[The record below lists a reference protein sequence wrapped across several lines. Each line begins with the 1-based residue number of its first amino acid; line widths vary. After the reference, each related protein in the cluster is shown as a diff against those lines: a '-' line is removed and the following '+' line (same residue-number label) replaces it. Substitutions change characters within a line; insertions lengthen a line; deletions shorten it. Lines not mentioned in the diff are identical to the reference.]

1 MSTRFSAAVPIETI
15 EVAAYVIPTDAPE
28 SDGTL
33 AWNSTT
39 LIAVHASGG
48 GKRGFGYSYANAAAA
63 TLIHGTLADVVKGR
77 DAFSIADCY
86 HAMRHQVRND
96 GETSLCATAIS
107 AVDNA
112 LWDLKCRLLD
122 VPLVTLL
129 GACRASTPIYG
140 SGGFCSYSDERLA
153 EQLGGWAKEGIPR
166 VKMKVGREPDKDP
179 HRAKV
184 ARDAI
189 GPDVELFVDAN
200 SAYARKEALYFCE
213 MFANEFDARWM
224 EQPLA
229 PDDVAGMSWL
239 REVGPPRLAI
249 ADGEYSY
256 NLPYFLRRLEADAV
270 DVMQA
275 DATRCGGISG
285 LIGAG
290 VLCEAF
296 RVPLSTH
303 CAPALHAHPGCALPS
318 LRHAEYFH
326 DHVRIEQMLFDGVLA
341 PRKGA
346 LFPDLSRPGFGLE
359 LKAKDAEKFR
369 V

>member
-1 MSTRFSAAVPIETI
+1 MSPRSSVAAPIEKV
-15 EVAAYVIPTDAPE
+15 EVAAYTIPTDAPE

-33 AWNSTT
+33 AWNATT
-39 LIAVHASGG
+39 LIAVHATGG

-63 TLIHGTLADVVKGR
+63 TLISGTLAEVVEGR
-77 DAFSIADCY
+77 DAFSIAGSY
-86 HAMRHQVRND
+86 RAMRHQLRND

-129 GACRASTPIYG
+129 GACRGSTPIYG
-140 SGGFCSYSDERLA
+140 SGGFCSYSDEQLSN
-153 EQLGGWAKEGIPR
+153 QLGGWAEIGIPR
-166 VKMKVGREPDKDP
+166 VKMKVGREPEKDH
-179 HRAKV
+179 HRAQV
-184 ARDAI
+184 AREAV

-200 SAYARKEALYFCE
+200 SAYDRKQALYFCR
-213 MFANEFDARWM
+213 MFAEEFDARWM
-224 EQPLA
+224 EQPLD
-229 PDDVAGMSWL
+229 PEDVSGMSWL

-249 ADGEYSY
+249 ADGEYAY
-256 NLPYFLRRLEADAV
+256 DLPYFLRRLEANAV

-285 LIGAG
+285 LLGAG
-290 VLCEAF
+290 ALCEAF
-296 RVPLSTH
+296 RLPLSTH

-326 DHVRIEQMLFDGVLA
+326 DHVRIEKMLFDGVL
-341 PRKGA
+341 PVQGGA
-346 LFPDLSRPGFGLE
+346 LVPDLSRPGFGLE
-359 LKAKDAEKFR
+359 LKEKDAEKFR